1 MRKLL
6 SILLIFCL
14 LFSLSLPAYGARKSE
29 IAPYAQ
35 RLIQYYYHH
44 QENADD
50 VIWDILNQMAEI
62 DPDQAAIWD
71 SILEDW
77 SWVNSEMPVA
87 ENVLPDGLPE
97 DDSLCIVV
105 LGYALAEDGT
115 MQEELID
122 RLVVALSSALKYPNA
137 WIAVSGGQTS
147 QIQGVTE
154 AGLMSSWLQKKGIDK
169 SRIIVDKQSLNTS
182 ANAENVYALLNE
194 SYPQV
199 DSVAIVTSDY
209 HLTWGSALFAAISNY
224 SFGYTAGNPIDV
236 VAGAVCNTGKTW
248 DTMQLQAA
256 GISSIAGLSFDL
268 SASAPAL
275 YAVDR
280 PPEPQDTTVTEPES
294 QQPNRHF
301 WEKTP
306 DAVPENSQ
314 EEVPPNQ
321 QKSIL
326 PLLLGAAGIG
336 FVYLLTPKKPR
347 KKREKPQW
355 NWED

>member
-1 MRKLL
+1 MIRKLFTDFL
-6 SILLIFCL
+6 AVCL
-14 LFSLSLPAYGARKSE
+14 CFSLSLPVHGAQKSE
-29 IAPYAQ
+29 IAPLAQ

-44 QENADD
+44 QEDAED
-50 VIWDILNQMAEI
+50 VIWDILNQMAQI
-62 DPDQAAIWD
+62 DPGQAAIWD

-77 SWVNSEMPVA
+77 SWVNSKMPA
-87 ENVLPDGLPE
+87 TENVLPDGLPE

-105 LGYALAEDGT
+105 LGYALTKDGT

-147 QIQGVTE
+147 QVQGVTE
-154 AGLMSSWLQKKGIDK
+154 AGLMSAWLQEKGIDK
-169 SRIIVDKQSLNTS
+169 SRIILDKRSLDTS

-199 DSVAIVTSDY
+199 DSVAIITSDY

-236 VAGAVCNTGKTW
+236 VAGAFCSTGKTW
-248 DTMQLQAA
+248 NTMQLQAA
-256 GISSIAGLSFDL
+256 GISSIAGLPFDI

-275 YAVDR
+275 YPVDR
-280 PPEPQDTTVTEPES
+280 PPEPETTVPPEPE
-294 QQPNRHF
+294 QPKLHF
-301 WEKTP
+301 WEKAPDSAPETALEDTP
-306 DAVPENSQ
+306 QAEKKP
-314 EEVPPNQ
+314 
-321 QKSIL
+321 IL
-326 PLLLGAAGIG
+326 PLLLTAAGAGI
-336 FVYLLTPKKPR
+336 VYLFTPKKPR

-355 NWED
+355 NWDD